1 MNRNPPALNDKPKP
15 AKRIRR
21 TRQQIAMANAV
32 PKRGSLSNPEISIIE
47 HAVIANGKHEL
58 VGAQIDG
65 LALALNREPTTIA
78 KHVQFAKER
87 LQSRAGEYAD
97 LHIASANLA
106 MQLGEVGEA
115 RKAAEWALE
124 RISAKDASGNDV
136 RVIDSAAQS
145 SNAPVIKIG
154 IALGG
159 LPAKRDDAE

>member
-1 MNRNPPALNDKPKP
+1 MSSKPASDSANPKP
-15 AKRIRR
+15 AKRIRHGR
-21 TRQQIAMANAV
+21 YKLAKAGVV
-32 PKRGSLSNPEISIIE
+32 PQRGSLSQAEKSAIHHVAAS
-47 HAVIANGKHEL
+47 GEL
-58 VGAQIDG
+58 VGAQID
-65 LALALNREPTTIA
+65 ALAIALRREPSTIA
-78 KHVQFAKER
+78 KHVMEAKER

-97 LHIASANLA
+97 IHLDSAKLA

-159 LPAKRDDAE
+159 LPAKRDD